1 MLHRPS
7 ALALVLALAP
17 LPALAVSGETSAP
30 PTPTE
35 TTTVCPD
42 GTVWN
47 PTDQVCAPPKD
58 ARLDDEGLLRAA
70 RELAH
75 AGRAE
80 DALRAL
86 DAMVQADGDT
96 ALAVRGFALRRS
108 GRTAEGM
115 AVYEAALARNPD
127 NLLARSYMG
136 QALVAMGRRAAA
148 EAQLAEIV
156 ARGGAGGWPE
166 IALRRAIETGQVL
179 TY

>member
-1 MLHRPS
+1 MIRLPLAI
-7 ALALVLALAP
+7 ALILTPAA
-17 LPALAVSGETSAP
+17 ALAVGGDSTTPPA
-30 PTPTE
+30 PTPT
-35 TTTVCPD
+35 TTTCPQ
-42 GTVWN
+42 GMVWN
-47 PTDQVCAPPKD
+47 ADLGRCERIQD
-58 ARLDDEGLLRAA
+58 ARLTDDALFDAA

-86 DAMVQADGDT
+86 DAMAEQDSDRV
-96 ALAVRGFALRRS
+96 LAVRGFALRRA
-108 GRTAEGM
+108 GRGAEGM

-136 QALVAMGRRAAA
+136 QALVALGRRAEA

-156 ARGGAGGWPE
+156 ARGGAGSWAE
-166 IALRRAIETGQVL
+166 IALRRAVETGQVL